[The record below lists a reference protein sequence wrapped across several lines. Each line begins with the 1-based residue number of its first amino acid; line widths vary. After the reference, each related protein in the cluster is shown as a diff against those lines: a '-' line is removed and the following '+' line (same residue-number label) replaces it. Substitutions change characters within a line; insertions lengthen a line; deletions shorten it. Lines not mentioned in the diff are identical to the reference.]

1 MIVVSRARL
10 EQWLDEPFFERTV
23 GGLLARA
30 SLPVSKNRNK
40 YLLLRIL
47 GVVDRPEGTYKY
59 GSRPSVLWLADRRC
73 CTVISKLKRVSHRAW
88 SMIVR
93 MNFQMQSESMA
104 CGWDH
109 CEQSDTRMGLI
120 HVCSDLSAPLLLY
133 TTHVSV

>member
-40 YLLLRIL
+40 YLLLHIL

-59 GSRPSVLWLADRRC
+59 AQTPFVL
-73 CTVISKLKRVSHRAW
+73 
-88 SMIVR
+88 
-93 MNFQMQSESMA
+93 
-104 CGWDH
+104 
-109 CEQSDTRMGLI
+109 RMGSMHRTDSFGLPPFGLRSERKAAMAHQAWLTARNACLEAI
-120 HVCSDLSAPLLLY
+120 Y
-133 TTHVSV
+133 GI